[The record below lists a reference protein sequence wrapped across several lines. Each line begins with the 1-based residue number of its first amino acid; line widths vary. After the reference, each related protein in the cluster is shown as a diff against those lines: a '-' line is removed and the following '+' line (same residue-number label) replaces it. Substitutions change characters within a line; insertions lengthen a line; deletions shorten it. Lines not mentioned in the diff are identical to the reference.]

1 MGVEGAAGGMWQSDR
16 VCAGSMV
23 VWSSLRFRFVSFR
36 FRFVPLVMGGE
47 LEQWMSKSHN
57 GRGVKD
63 ETREPGFMCGAGG
76 LSGAEEVLSERERFV
91 GHVDQGKGDLV
102 ERSRD
107 RRCQIT

>member
-1 MGVEGAAGGMWQSDR
+1 
-16 VCAGSMV
+16 
-23 VWSSLRFRFVSFR
+23 
-36 FRFVPLVMGGE
+36 MGGE

-63 ETREPGFMCGAGG
+63 ETRELYVCAGG